1 MENKL
6 SDRLR
11 LIQALQDQDVDVRCS
26 VAWALGKIGAV
37 EAVPALIQALQD
49 VRNHGAEALVEIRKG
64 AVPDLIEALQD

>member
-11 LIQALQDQDVDVRCS
+11 LIQALQDQDV
-26 VAWALGKIGAV
+26 
-37 EAVPALIQALQD
+37 D